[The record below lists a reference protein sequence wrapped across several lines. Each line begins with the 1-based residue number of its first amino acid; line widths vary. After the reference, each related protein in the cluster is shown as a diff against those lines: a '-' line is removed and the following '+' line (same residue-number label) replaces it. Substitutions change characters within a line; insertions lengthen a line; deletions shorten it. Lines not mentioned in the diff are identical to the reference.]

1 MKILF
6 EEDTVS
12 CSCFVF
18 FRCFWSFCAFID
30 WTAEE
35 WKGNRE
41 EREGMKCNKG
51 VQCEI
56 ELAAATARTQPLY
69 MGRPLNQPSHE
80 STPLKLKIIISS
92 FARKDKSH
100 S

>member
-18 FRCFWSFCAFID
+18 LDVFG
-30 WTAEE
+30 AEE

-69 MGRPLNQPSHE
+69 MGRPLYQ
-80 STPLKLKIIISS
+80 LG
-92 FARKDKSH
+92 F
-100 S
+100 